1 MATDVK
7 LDEGP
12 GGDTVVLDC
21 GVVQANAS
29 DFVLDSPFRHTGQP
43 GLRRA
48 LVHDFNDGLTV
59 NWAGD
64 YPGGV
69 TIKGHTAE
77 IGPGLLTTPQVILDR
92 SGSYPGGSTGLDQVT
107 VRATIIT
114 LDTQGSN
121 PDSAGDVKFTFEHP
135 SEIDQ
140 DGNPRTEPF
149 PETVLLG
156 DLLTTLRDTI
166 TTLENQVNS
175 LLDRVTVLENK

>member
-7 LDEGP
+7 LDAGP
-12 GGDTVVLDC
+12 RGDTVVLDG
-21 GVVQANAS
+21 GVVQANAF
-29 DFVLDSPFRHTGQP
+29 DFVLDSPSRHKGPP

-69 TIKGHTAE
+69 TINGHTAE
-77 IGPGLLTTPQVILDR
+77 IGPGQLTTPQVILDR
-92 SGSYPGGSTGLDQVT
+92 SGSIAVSTGLDQVII
-107 VRATIIT
+107 RATIIT
-114 LDTQGSN
+114 LDTQGSDPN
-121 PDSAGDVKFTFEHP
+121 SAGDVKFTFEHP

-140 DGNPRTEPF
+140 DGNPRTPPF

-156 DLLTTLRDTI
+156 ALLTTLRDTV
-166 TTLENQVNS
+166 TTLTNQVNS